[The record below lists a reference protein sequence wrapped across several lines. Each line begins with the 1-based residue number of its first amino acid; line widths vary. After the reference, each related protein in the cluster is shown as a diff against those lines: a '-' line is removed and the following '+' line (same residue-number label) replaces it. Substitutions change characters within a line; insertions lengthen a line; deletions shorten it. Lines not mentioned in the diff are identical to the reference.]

1 MSALPAISVC
11 IPTYNR
17 ASLIGDAI
25 ESILQQY
32 ILPTEIII
40 VDNASSDN
48 TEEIIKS
55 FQSPILKYYRNQVTI
70 GMCAN
75 WNKCLSLSS
84 SECEIV
90 TILHDD
96 DWYFDKTTIDRV
108 LSLFKKNSNASIVYS
123 NSAKTNDAQ
132 VLRFDDGFIQNGYN
146 KYTQGKEAAL
156 YVYKRGQL
164 PCSSTFYR
172 RSLALKCGGFSETYS
187 YCCDEEFNSRMALEG
202 DVVYHDHPFASYR
215 RHSGHTMYDAWLKA
229 DFLKQYYESKI
240 QMGKNAGLSEE
251 EISKE
256 VIRGLSRTLLSSSH
270 MAFLHGRADT
280 SRALHR
286 SLLSLNP
293 AQYMKLN
300 NLKYL
305 ILHYI
310 PKSYILYSLFRKYFK
325 ASRFDKTSVGH

>member
-1 MSALPAISVC
+1 MNVLPTISVC

-17 ASLIGDAI
+17 AELIGDAI

-55 FQSPILKYYRNQVTI
+55 FQSPILKYHRNQFTI

-75 WNKCLSLSS
+75 WNKCIFLSS

-96 DWYFDKTTIDRV
+96 DWYFDKITIDRV
-108 LSLFKKNSNASIVYS
+108 LRLFKINSNASIVYS
-123 NSAKTNDAQ
+123 DSAKTNDAQ
-132 VLRFDDGFIQNGYN
+132 VLRSDDAFIQNGYN

-202 DVVYHDHPFASYR
+202 DVVYHNHPFASYR
-215 RHSGHTMYDAWLKA
+215 RHSGHTMYDAWLKT

-240 QMGKNAGLSEE
+240 QMGKTAGLSEK
-251 EISKE
+251 EISEE
-256 VIRGLSRTLLSSSH
+256 VTLGVAKVLLTSSH
-270 MAFLHGRADT
+270 MAFLHGRVDT
-280 SRALHR
+280 ARALHR
-286 SLLSLNP
+286 SLFGFKP
-293 AQYMKLN
+293 AEYIKLN

-310 PKSYILYSLFRKYFK
+310 PKSYILYSSFRKYFK
-325 ASRFDKTSVGH
+325 ASRSDKTSV